1 MSVYGKKVHQG
12 RWKPSH
18 PEKYVGNVDEIVFRS
33 SWELKIFIYF
43 DTHPSVVEWSSES
56 VVIPYFDPVANKQRR
71 YFVDFWAMIKQKN
84 GTIKK
89 FLIEV
94 KPDKFTR
101 PPTEPKRKTKRYA
114 EEVMQYVTNCAK
126 WEAAE
131 KVCKDS
137 GVEFL
142 ILTEKH
148 IFNNGKPT

>member
-1 MSVYGKKVHQG
+1 MSVYGKNTVK
-12 RWKPSH
+12 RKWRPKN
-18 PEKYVGNVDEIVFRS
+18 PEKYKGDVNEIVARS
-33 SWELKIFIYF
+33 SWEIVFLNWLDSRDDVLEYA
-43 DTHPSVVEWSSES
+43 SEC

-84 GTIKK
+84 GGIKK

-94 KPDKFTR
+94 KPDKFTK
-101 PPTEPKRKTKRYA
+101 PPIQPKRKTQRYA

-131 KVCKDS
+131 KVCNDS